1 VANLLTR
8 VQDDTFPHMLVR
20 VRYQRNAGRQS
31 TKENR
36 QLKPSRLVIGGMYRI
51 MNTQRVLAPLSD
63 GLSTIGFSLLYNH
76 KKIFLWFLYVY
87 SLII

>member
-20 VRYQRNAGRQS
+20 VRYQRNAGRQC

-36 QLKPSRLVIGGMYRI
+36 QLKPSRLVIGGMYKI
-51 MNTQRVLAPLSD
+51 MNTQRVLHHCQMGYLLLGSPCYITTKKYSF
-63 GLSTIGFSLLYNH
+63 GFCMYIL
-76 KKIFLWFLYVY
+76 
-87 SLII
+87 